1 MENNA
6 KKELLEFALLPE
18 DVLAHAYDL
27 LMDGY
32 GKHFPPYYK
41 AQDFQSFLREGSCPA
56 CKISSWMNAIDH
68 LRASAKNTTA
78 RGIEDRSII
87 SKHIESIDFLD
98 AVAGNCDYI
107 SEEADKLESAI
118 RRLAGLEVSNG

>member
-68 LRASAKNTTA
+68 LLKKKKNTPA
-78 RGIEDRSII
+78 REM
-87 SKHIESIDFLD
+87 ES
-98 AVAGNCDYI
+98 
-107 SEEADKLESAI
+107 EA
-118 RRLAGLEVSNG
+118 SNV